1 MGDVVKEC
9 GVLQRKV
16 DLLEDQLKQLHNE
29 YTTFQR
35 TSVSS
40 TESVFTGSQKSTNEK
55 LSSSLNLSNK
65 KYNNILLTRFL
76 GKNSPKV

>member
-16 DLLEDQLKQLHNE
+16 DLLENQLKQLHNE
-29 YTTFQR
+29 YTTFRR

-40 TESVFTGSQKSTNEK
+40 TETVFTGSQISANEQ

-65 KYNNILLTRFL
+65 KCNNILLTRFL
-76 GKNSPKV
+76 GNNSPKV